1 NPIIRNAGAIAL
13 TASTTL
19 TLAQLL
25 SLETWPSFSAAGLTL
40 TLADTAANLLTLTPA
55 QQKPTL
61 TVFQMTASA
70 TVTASAAVTLSAL
83 PHFSIASGATLTV
96 ADSVAN
102 LLAQAAAL
110 SAFHTA
116 IPAVTESLTANTTVT
131 SSQAAGLAALAGFSP
146 GTGHALTIADT
157 VQNLATL
164 STVQAAIAQSTTLI
178 GNDTASV

>member
-1 NPIIRNAGAIAL
+1 DTATNILAAIGNPIIRNAGAIAL

-40 TLADTAANLLTLTPA
+40 TLADTAANLLALTPA

-83 PHFSIASGATLTV
+83 PHFSIASGAT
-96 ADSVAN
+96 
-102 LLAQAAAL
+102 
-110 SAFHTA
+110 
-116 IPAVTESLTANTTVT
+116 
-131 SSQAAGLAALAGFSP
+131 
-146 GTGHALTIADT
+146 
-157 VQNLATL
+157 
-164 STVQAAIAQSTTLI
+164 
-178 GNDTASV
+178 